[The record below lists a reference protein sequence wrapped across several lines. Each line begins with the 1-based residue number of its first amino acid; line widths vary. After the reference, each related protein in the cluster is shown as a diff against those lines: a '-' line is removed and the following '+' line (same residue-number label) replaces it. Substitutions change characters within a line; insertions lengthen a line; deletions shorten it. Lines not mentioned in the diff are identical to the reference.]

1 MDRKMSYI
9 IGALAGLVMAV
20 GAGLL
25 AWRRKGLGA
34 LLAVLV
40 ASGAWAQPT
49 MEEVKVLAS
58 GGAAGDRFSAAVS
71 IDGNR
76 MVIGAPLGDVGG
88 NSNSGAAYVYEHDG
102 ISWVQVIKLV
112 PNDLTVNAH
121 FGSSV
126 SLAGNRIAIGAAED
140 DWNGSRTGS
149 AYVFEYN
156 GANWS
161 QTAKLTAID
170 GDEEDYFGYDVA
182 IDSDKILVGA
192 FRKERSA
199 SNSSHN
205 GAAYLFEYDGANW
218 TETVKFKEL
227 SSMFGI
233 SVALGQDKLIIGAQ
247 ADDGWSGAAFVYANN
262 GVNWVLEK
270 KLKPNIVNSDDR
282 FGYSVDIEG
291 TRVLI
296 GAMFNDEQGSNAGAA
311 YVFEYDGAT
320 WVQSQKLLAS
330 DGASGGGFGYSVAFD
345 NDQLVVGAPKNP
357 TTPGI
362 AYLFEWN
369 GSSWIETIKLTTG
382 DVESLD
388 YFGYKVDIDR
398 GRVLVGSEFY
408 SANNGTDAGAAYVY
422 TSTKEVKVLANSGAA
437 GDWLGSAVAIEGNR
451 MVVGAREDDQA
462 ALDAGAAYV
471 YEYDGTNWIETVKLM
486 STDAAAGDRFGNS
499 VSISGDRVVVGAYRD
514 DDAGS
519 STGSAYVYHW
529 DGTNW
534 NEQPK
539 LTASDA
545 AAGDSFGISVSVS
558 GDRVVVGAHGADD
571 GGTDSGSAYV
581 YDWDGSAW
589 VQTDKL
595 TASDAATNDYFSISV
610 SVSGDRV
617 AVGAWGNDDGGT
629 DSGSAYVFDW
639 DGTNWIEQPKLT
651 ASDAAGD
658 DRFGNSVSLSGDRVV
673 VGARGNDDDGTDS
686 GSAYVYEWDGAN
698 WIEQPKLTA
707 SDAAGDDRFGSSV
720 SVSSDRV
727 AVGALG
733 DDDGGTDSGSIYV
746 YEWDGSGWVETK
758 LTALDA
764 AAGDS
769 FGNFVS
775 VSGDRVAVS
784 ANLDDNANGIDAGAV
799 YVISLQLDPV
809 ELSLPALTAKYNQ
822 NLNIPLSI
830 NQFKDVVAVEAFIEY
845 DASVLTY
852 TGVTMLSGL
861 ATLPEEWTLV
871 SNDEPVV
878 GNTRIVKI
886 AMAVSENND
895 FGPSKLADV
904 HFTMNDLRAAP
915 VSTALAF
922 SNVLLNDGSPAS
934 VGLDGSVLLVGINGT
949 LTALP
954 TPIVPR
960 DDITVTVVDV
970 DENRDVNALDSFT
983 VSVRVYS
990 DVVGGTLLDDETLTL
1005 TETGNSTG
1013 EFSGVMSTVY
1023 SASQTSFD
1031 GALQTQS
1038 GQVAGAF
1045 YSDLLDGFG
1054 NGPIVLTAQVD
1065 ILGGADGAIAAT
1077 LVTQPGDPVY
1087 IQVTDADLNA
1097 NFSSAETT
1105 SVTVTNSRTAQS
1117 VSVVLTEVDVDDEV
1131 FFGSLATVPG
1141 AGTATEM
1148 GSAEDD
1154 VLTVTYDDVL
1164 TLVGSQVDRTAPNDV
1179 IDPWGDADDN
1189 ESLQAFDAAKVL
1201 VHVLNPGANPIDE
1214 QAANV
1219 DDETVTFGITPF
1231 DAALIL
1237 QKRVGLISTFPV
1249 QDPTAENHPQG
1260 DPASSK
1266 RVPLR
1271 PGLSL
1276 VAGEGYVSLM
1286 ADARDEIVSGDVVL
1300 EGVEGRVVMGDEYG
1314 DFLTAQKV
1322 TDEGTRIVF
1331 AGAESVRGSGELLR
1345 VYGVGPQGAR
1355 LVRAAFNN
1363 TVESAAMT
1371 DVAVVVPQTYALHA
1385 NMPNPF
1391 NPSTQIGFDL
1401 PEAGVVEL
1409 VVYDALGQTVRT
1421 LVSSS
1426 LSAGR
1431 HAIEWNGRDGRGAQ
1445 VSSGVYF
1452 YRLQAGAFSEVRRM
1466 MLIK

>member
-9 IGALAGLVMAV
+9 VGALAGLMMAV

-25 AWRRKGLGA
+25 AWWRRGLGA

-49 MEEVKVLAS
+49 MEEVK
-58 GGAAGDRFSAAVS
+58 
-71 IDGNR
+71 
-76 MVIGAPLGDVGG
+76 
-88 NSNSGAAYVYEHDG
+88 
-102 ISWVQVIKLV
+102 
-112 PNDLTVNAH
+112 
-121 FGSSV
+121 
-126 SLAGNRIAIGAAED
+126 
-140 DWNGSRTGS
+140 
-149 AYVFEYN
+149 
-156 GANWS
+156 
-161 QTAKLTAID
+161 
-170 GDEEDYFGYDVA
+170 
-182 IDSDKILVGA
+182 
-192 FRKERSA
+192 
-199 SNSSHN
+199 
-205 GAAYLFEYDGANW
+205 
-218 TETVKFKEL
+218 
-227 SSMFGI
+227 
-233 SVALGQDKLIIGAQ
+233 
-247 ADDGWSGAAFVYANN
+247 
-262 GVNWVLEK
+262 
-270 KLKPNIVNSDDR
+270 
-282 FGYSVDIEG
+282 
-291 TRVLI
+291 
-296 GAMFNDEQGSNAGAA
+296 
-311 YVFEYDGAT
+311 
-320 WVQSQKLLAS
+320 LLAS
-330 DGASGGGFGYSVAFD
+330 DGAASDELGHAVAIEG
-345 NDQLVVGAPKNP
+345 NRMVVGADLNDHVGNNAGAVYVYEYDGVHWIESKIIASDGAAGDLFGTSVSVSGDRILVGSPSDDDNGGDSGSAYVYDWDGSAWVGTKLVASDAAAGDLFGTSVSVSGDRILIGSRNGGDSGSAYVYDWD
-357 TTPGI
+357 GI
-362 AYLFEWN
+362 TWMETKLVASDGAANDQFGISVSVSGDRILVGANFDDDNGSGSGSAYVYDWDGSSWVETKLVASDAATSDRFGSSVSISGDRILVGSVFDDDNGSNSGSAYVYDWN
-369 GSSWIETIKLTTG
+369 GSSWVETKLVASDAVASGRFGQSVSVSGDRILVGALLDDNNGNGSGSAYVYDWDGSTWIESKIIASDG
-382 DVESLD
+382 AAND
-388 YFGYKVDIDR
+388 YFGSSVSVSGNHILI
-398 GRVLVGSEFY
+398 GAY
-408 SANNGTDAGAAYVY
+408 SDDDNGIDAGAAYVY
-422 TSTKEVKVLANSGAA
+422 TSSKEVKVLAGSGAA

-471 YEYDGTNWIETVKLM
+471 YEYDGTDWIETVKLM
-486 STDAAAGDRFGNS
+486 STDAAAGDRFGGS

-581 YDWDGSAW
+581 YDWNGSAW
-589 VQTDKL
+589 VQTQKL
-595 TASDAATNDYFSISV
+595 TASDPAANDYFSLSV

-617 AVGAWGNDDGGT
+617 VVGAWGNDDDGT

-651 ASDAAGD
+651 ASDAAGN
-658 DRFGNSVSLSGDRVV
+658 DRFGNSVSVSGDRVV
-673 VGARGNDDDGTDS
+673 VGAWGNDDDGTDS
-686 GSAYVYEWDGAN
+686 GSAYVYEWDGTN

-707 SDAAGDDRFGSSV
+707 ADAAGDDRFGRSV

-769 FGNFVS
+769 FGNSVS

-784 ANLDDNANGIDAGAV
+784 ANLDDNANGIDAGAA
-799 YVISLQLDPV
+799 YVISLQLDPI
-809 ELSLPALTAKYNQ
+809 ELSLPGLTAKYNQ
-822 NLNIPLSI
+822 NLSIPLSI
-830 NQFKDVVAVEAFIEY
+830 NQFKDVVAIEAFIEY

-871 SNDEPVV
+871 SNDEASA
-878 GNTRIVKI
+878 GNLRTVKI
-886 AMAVSENND
+886 AMAVSQNND

-915 VSTALAF
+915 VSTALVF
-922 SNVLLNDGSPAS
+922 TNVLLNDGTPAS

-990 DVVGGTLLDDETLTL
+990 DVVGGTLLDDELLTL

-1054 NGPIVLTAQVD
+1054 NGPIALTAQVD
-1065 ILGGADGAIAAT
+1065 ILGGADGAVAAT

-1097 NFSSAETT
+1097 NSSSAETA

-1117 VSVVLTEVDVDDEV
+1117 VSVLLTEVDVDDEV

-1141 AGTATEM
+1141 AGTASEM

-1189 ESLQAFDAAKVL
+1189 ESLQAFDAARVL
-1201 VHVLNPGANPIDE
+1201 LYLLNPGANPIDV
-1214 QAANV
+1214 QASNV
-1219 DDETVTFGITPF
+1219 DITPVTSGILAF

-1237 QKRVGLISTFPV
+1237 QKRVGLISSFPV
-1249 QDPTAENHPQG
+1249 QDPTSTNHPQG
-1260 DPASSK
+1260 TAASAK
-1266 RVPLR
+1266 ITPLL
-1271 PGLSL
+1271 PSLSL
-1276 VAGEGYVSLM
+1276 VAGDGYVSLV
-1286 ADARDEIVSGDVVL
+1286 ADQRDEIVSGDVLL
-1300 EGVEGRVVMGDEYG
+1300 EGVGGRVVMGDEYG

-1363 TVESAAMT
+1363 TVESAATT
-1371 DVAVVVPQTYALHA
+1371 DVAVVVPQTYALSPNA
-1385 NMPNPF
+1385 PNPF
-1391 NPSTQIGFDL
+1391 NPSTSISFAL
-1401 PEAGVVEL
+1401 PEASAVKL
-1409 VVYDALGQTVRT
+1409 VIFDALGQTVRT
-1421 LVSSS
+1421 LVDERR
-1426 LSAGR
+1426 SAGR
-1431 HAIEWNGRDGRGAQ
+1431 YTATWDGRNAGGLQ

-1452 YRLQAGAFSEVRRM
+1452 YRLAAGDFRQMRRM